1 MGVVRVRVSEVPDA
15 SEGGGART
23 MKRGIPRSVNR
34 ASLALPPTVGA
45 KALFLKPKKNK
56 FFHKRFSLTPLCLKT
71 TAHQYTCP
79 KSFAGVQ
86 RRFLESGLWR
96 GVGQRPALLHRHD
109 TSTSITPNSKLR
121 QLRHISPHPSNSKWK
136 KCGISQ
142 ILQKTLAN
150 GEKVCY
156 NVIRRNN
163 RITLIKSGGGTG
175 PMKPGNL
182 SVKRKRCQFLRDETC
197 VIPRRRGLFYC
208 REVLYSQKANG

>member
-1 MGVVRVRVSEVPDA
+1 
-15 SEGGGART
+15 
-23 MKRGIPRSVNR
+23 MKKPFSTNPR
-34 ASLALPPTVGA
+34 
-45 KALFLKPKKNK
+45 KNK
-56 FFHKRFSLTPLCLKT
+56 FPHNRLRLAHLYPQP
-71 TAHQYTCP
+71 TAHQHPCP

-86 RRFLESGLWR
+86 RRFLESGLWQ

-109 TSTSITPNSKLR
+109 TSTSIAPNSKLR
-121 QLRHISPHPSNSKWK
+121 QLRHISPHPSNIKWK